1 MADETT
7 DVLTVEQLS
16 FCVHFVSVCNNAVE
30 VCEEF
35 LGFCA
40 LPTTD
45 AESITTSIVQF
56 IRDSGLDTTKL
67 VGKGFDGAAN
77 MSCHISGVSVRLKQV
92 FLSAKYLTH
101 CQNHAL
107 NLAIVASCTSV
118 PDIRN
123 FMNTLK
129 ELTLFLNTLLN
140 VCTFLETNSRMKKN
154 NRIYLLI

>member
-1 MADETT
+1 MTDETT
-7 DVLTVEQLS
+7 HVLTVEQLS

-30 VCEEF
+30 V
-35 LGFCA
+35 CA

-77 MSCHISGVSVRLKQV
+77 MSSHISGVSVRLKQV
-92 FLSAKYLTH
+92 FLSTKYLTH

-118 PDIRN
+118 PDIHN